1 MSKVYLNVTLRI
13 IADTDLTSPDDIM
26 ENIDIEAKGNT
37 ENVEVY
43 DTEVQTF
50 QVEDSK

>member
-1 MSKVYLNVTLRI
+1 MSKVYMNVSLRVI
-13 IADTDLTSPDDIM
+13 VDTDLTSPDDIM
-26 ENIDIEAKGNT
+26 DNIDINALPNT

-43 DTEVQTF
+43 DTEVQSF